1 MGTDPKRVA
10 LAIVLMGLVAFAGY
24 RAWTAQQQ
32 LPAAYV
38 TMTPESVSTTASV
51 SLTPV
56 VSSTPARS
64 PLFTK
69 PTKTPTPQPTT
80 IVSDAAAILGEI
92 NRERAVQGR
101 SALTPQATLQDVAQ
115 AHAIDM
121 VSQGFFDHTS
131 PDGITFADRIRA
143 SGYPVGVS
151 GENIG
156 LTTGQPMSVVASWMT
171 SPQHRANILD
181 GRFVAVGV
189 ALAQGT
195 WEGVPATYVVAVFG
209 DVR

>member
-10 LAIVLMGLVAFAGY
+10 LAAVLLGLVVYAGY
-24 RAWTAQQQ
+24 RAWTAQQR

-38 TMTPESVSTTASV
+38 TATPDALSMTAS
-51 SLTPV
+51 
-56 VSSTPARS
+56 SSTPTTSSSPART

-80 IVSDAAAILGEI
+80 VVSDAAAILNEV
-92 NRERAVQGR
+92 NRERALEGR
-101 SALTPQATLQDVAQ
+101 AALSPQATLQDVAQ
-115 AHAIDM
+115 MHAIDM
-121 VSQGFFDHTS
+121 VSQGYFDHTS
-131 PDGITFADRIRA
+131 PDGVTFADRIRS

-156 LTTGQPMSVVASWMT
+156 LTTGQPISVVASWMG

-181 GRFVAVGV
+181 GRFIAVGI

-195 WEGVPATYVVAVFG
+195 WEGSPATYVVAVFG